1 MTQAEFNTALDA
13 VASAAHSQFTW
24 TDKLDQVD
32 YGILFARNAINDLY
46 NLVEYAGPGENP
58 L

>member
-24 TDKLDQVD
+24 NDKLDQVD
-32 YGILFARNAINDLY
+32 YGILVVRAAITDLY
-46 NLVEYAGPGENP
+46 TLTEYAGPGELP